1 MEGIPLCM
9 AAMYVFTFQ
18 SLYTWEKSRPAMNGK
33 IDRSQRREA
42 REWEIERCRGR
53 KREMKTET
61 RREALQKK
69 LTIRPSARARART
82 HTHTKRIHQTIQT
95 YTNTAVMSVNKRSST
110 LFGPSSS
117 HCSTARHFLEP
128 CGLISVTWGKCNA
141 IRTSLHRGVTNA
153 IWTQV
158 YRAVLFVPSSKCL
171 NTA

>member
-1 MEGIPLCM
+1 
-9 AAMYVFTFQ
+9 
-18 SLYTWEKSRPAMNGK
+18 MNGK
-33 IDRSQRREA
+33 IDRSQRRKA

-53 KREMKTET
+53 NRDVKTET
-61 RREALQKK
+61 RREALQQKH
-69 LTIRPSARARART
+69 TIRPSA
-82 HTHTKRIHQTIQT
+82 HTLKKIHHTIQT
-95 YTNTAVMSVNKRSST
+95 YMNTDVMSVNKQSSS

-128 CGLISVTWGKCNA
+128 CGLISVTCGKCNA

-171 NTA
+171 NTARKQGTLK